1 VRFALG
7 GTPPD
12 SHFAQSKKKET
23 IPMNTVKL
31 LSAAAAVFF
40 ILAASGTV
48 FAQED
53 AAEEPAAVAAE
64 APAVETEQ
72 PAAEEAVKEA
82 KEPAAEATA
91 TAEEKP
97 AADGEKPAEPS
108 LYEKLPEGAIAK
120 AVDKFYEKVLA
131 DDRVNGFFKGVD
143 MDRQRAMQTAF
154 LTYAFGGPNHYE
166 GRDLRA
172 VHAHLVARGLND
184 THFDIIVE
192 HLGNT
197 LKEMGVSDA
206 DIAQAAKVA
215 NSVRNDVL
223 NK

>member
-1 VRFALG
+1 
-7 GTPPD
+7 
-12 SHFAQSKKKET
+12 
-23 IPMNTVKL
+23 MNTVKL

-53 AAEEPAAVAAE
+53 AAEKPAAVAAE

-72 PAAEEAVKEA
+72 PAAEEAAKEA

-91 TAEEKP
+91 EEEKP
-97 AADGEKPAEPS
+97 AAEAEKPAEPS
-108 LYEKLPEGAIAK
+108 LYEKLGDEAIAK

>member
-1 VRFALG
+1 M
-7 GTPPD
+7 
-12 SHFAQSKKKET
+12 H
-23 IPMNTVKL
+23 TVKM
-31 LSAAAAVFF
+31 LSATAAVFF
-40 ILAASGTV
+40 IFAAGSTA
-48 FAQED
+48 FAEEK
-53 AAEEPAAVAAE
+53 AEEPAV
-64 APAVETEQ
+64 AVE
-72 PAAEEAVKEA
+72 A
-82 KEPAAEATA
+82 PAAEAA
-91 TAEEKP
+91 TAATEEKP
-97 AADGEKPAEPS
+97 AAEAEKSAEQS
-108 LYEKLPEGAIAK
+108 LYEKLGDEAIAK

-154 LTYAFGGPNHYE
+154 LTYAFGGPNAYE

-192 HLGNT
+192 HLGST
-197 LKEMGVSDA
+197 LKEMGVGDE